1 MSQERGAVQLE
12 EDLRAAVRGFAA
24 SMGSTSPIVADMSTL
39 VRATSALPL
48 SNLAYWERLIRDE
61 FEFAR
66 RVRSVPEPRGWRALL
81 PFSGSKG
88 TDRPA
93 RHLTWI
99 DLNSW
104 DGRERERTLRTLAGP
119 APNGFF
125 LALAARRLNDWV
137 PQVRAAARETIPR
150 LALSSDPEHVVDTL
164 CAMLP
169 TWIAWGRAE
178 ELDRQVIATLVTSQ
192 TVAASLKR
200 RLIVST
206 AGPMSVILSQALRTP
221 VLDEDLAQIAAKA
234 VQPAVRAR
242 AYRALLIGKAVWVDA
257 RRWQWT
263 DVRYCQGRLTNVLG
277 ERPLTVSPVLLE
289 TLITAAADH
298 SSLVKRVAAEAL
310 VREMGNLGDSVLP
323 LARRFA
329 QDPSPP
335 VAERGAF
342 ILQRLAAGK

>member
-1 MSQERGAVQLE
+1 MS
-12 EDLRAAVRGFAA
+12 
-24 SMGSTSPIVADMSTL
+24 IL

-48 SNLAYWERLIRDE
+48 FNMAYWERLIRTETELARPVRAPDE
-61 FEFAR
+61 
-66 RVRSVPEPRGWRALL
+66 PQGWRALL
-81 PFSGSKG
+81 ESTVSTGK
-88 TDRPA
+88 DRPG

-104 DGRERERTLRTLAGP
+104 DGRERERLLRTLVGP
-119 APNGFF
+119 APNSFF
-125 LALAARRLNDWV
+125 FAFAARRLNDWV
-137 PQVRAAARETIPR
+137 PQVRAAAREALPR
-150 LALSSDPEHVVDTL
+150 LARTSDPEHVADAL

-178 ELDRQVIATLVTSQ
+178 ESDRQVIATLITSPG
-192 TVAASLKR
+192 VASSLKR
-200 RLIVST
+200 RLFAST
-206 AGPMSVILSQALRTP
+206 AGPMPVVLSQMLRTT

-242 AYRALLIGKAVWVDA
+242 AYRALLMGKAVWVAA

-263 DVRYCQGRLTNVLG
+263 DVRYCQGRITNVLG

-289 TLITAAADH
+289 KLIAAASDP

-310 VREMGNLGDSVLP
+310 VREMDNLGDAVLP
-323 LARRFA
+323 LAHQFA
-329 QDPSPP
+329 RDPSPP

-342 ILQRLAAGK
+342 ILQRLAEGR